1 MTQQYTE
8 PDEEIWESQVPGR
21 TWVETRDYDGRPR
34 NLSVVGIGSRLRLR
48 SPDRI
53 RVQERLQSEAL
64 DPFKNG
70 TLIRIDKEQS
80 EDPMT
85 ASPDALSN
93 EELQSIF
100 ALDLDDF
107 REYVSSLG
115 EVNLRRLKVMAPEVD
130 ASLNQTKF
138 VDELIAE
145 RYPLGGDTPTYREMM
160 AGPNTPV

>member
-1 MTQQYTE
+1 MSQQYSD

-34 NLSVVGIGSRLRLR
+34 NLSVVGVGKRLRLR
-48 SPDRI
+48 TADRI
-53 RVQERLQSEAL
+53 RVQERLLVPAL

-70 TLIRIDKEQS
+70 TLVRVDQDQAA
-80 EDPMT
+80 DPMT
-85 ASPDALSN
+85 ASADALSN
-93 EELQSIF
+93 ETLKECF

-107 REYVSSLG
+107 REYVGSLG

-138 VDELIAE
+138 ITELIEE
-145 RYPLGGDTPTYREMM
+145 RYPLGGDTPTYREMKQ
-160 AGPNTPV
+160 GPSTPS